1 MRTVTLN
8 AEQQREVEILTRLEA
23 GGLDAETAGEL
34 LGVSTRQVRRLRV
47 RFDQDGMAAVAHGNC
62 GRTPVNRTEP
72 AVWERIV
79 ALAGPG
85 GNTTI

>member
-1 MRTVTLN
+1 MN
-8 AEQQREVEILTRLEA
+8 AEQQREVEILSRLET
-23 GGLDAETAGEL
+23 GVLDAETAGEL

-47 RFDQDGMAAVAHGNC
+47 GFHQDGMAAVVHGNC

-72 AVWERIV
+72 AVRERLV

-85 GNTTI
+85 GKYHT